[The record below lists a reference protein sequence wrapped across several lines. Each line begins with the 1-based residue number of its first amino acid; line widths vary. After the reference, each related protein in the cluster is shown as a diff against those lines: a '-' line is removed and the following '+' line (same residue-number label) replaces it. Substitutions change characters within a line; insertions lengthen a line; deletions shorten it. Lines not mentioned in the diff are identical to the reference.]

1 MLCLI
6 SKQGCSSSLISLG
19 KWHMKSRSKLFFVL
33 CVAGIVTVVTLC
45 VYLSNNRSSIDRI
58 NQAILQS
65 PALETGSYD
74 VDLLI
79 ESLPDQDRKA
89 IIEVFPDHIAFE
101 AHTGTWFVAKK
112 GFATKQG
119 IFLSTEL
126 LAEIPKSRNL
136 GIAIEP
142 LGNVN
147 GVYSYFLEY
156 YWD

>member
-1 MLCLI
+1 MKDRTKLL
-6 SKQGCSSSLISLG
+6 LG
-19 KWHMKSRSKLFFVL
+19 V
-33 CVAGIVTVVTLC
+33 CIAVIAVVVSLC
-45 VYLSNNRSSIDRI
+45 VYQIKNQADIDRL

-65 PALETGSYD
+65 PALESALYD
-74 VDLLI
+74 VDLLMA
-79 ESLPDQDRKA
+79 SLPDQVRKV
-89 IIEVFPDHIAFE
+89 IIEVVPDHIAFE
-101 AHTGTWFVAKK
+101 THTGTWFVTKK

-126 LAEIPKSRNL
+126 LAEIPKSRNF

-142 LGNVN
+142 LGNVT

>member
-1 MLCLI
+1 MKDRTKLL
-6 SKQGCSSSLISLG
+6 LG
-19 KWHMKSRSKLFFVL
+19 V
-33 CVAGIVTVVTLC
+33 CIAVIAVVVSLC
-45 VYLSNNRSSIDRI
+45 VYQIKNQADIDRL

-65 PALETGSYD
+65 PALESALYD
-74 VDLLI
+74 VDLLMA
-79 ESLPDQDRKA
+79 SLPDQVRKV
-89 IIEVFPDHIAFE
+89 IIEVVPDHIAFE
-101 AHTGTWFVAKK
+101 THTGTWFVTKK

-126 LAEIPKSRNL
+126 LAEIPKSRNF

>member
-1 MLCLI
+1 MILL
-6 SKQGCSSSLISLG
+6 
-19 KWHMKSRSKLFFVL
+19 MKYAV
-33 CVAGIVTVVTLC
+33 
-45 VYLSNNRSSIDRI
+45 
-58 NQAILQS
+58 LQS
-65 PALETGSYD
+65 SALETGSYD
-74 VDLLI
+74 VDLLM
-79 ESLPDQDRKA
+79 ESLPDQVRKA
-89 IIEVFPDHIAFE
+89 NIEVFPDHIAFE

>member
-1 MLCLI
+1 ML
-6 SKQGCSSSLISLG
+6 LG
-19 KWHMKSRSKLFFVL
+19 V
-33 CVAGIVTVVTLC
+33 CIAVIAVVVSLC
-45 VYLSNNRSSIDRI
+45 VYQIKNQADIDRL

-65 PALETGSYD
+65 PALESALYD
-74 VDLLI
+74 VDLLMA
-79 ESLPDQDRKA
+79 SLPDQVRKV
-89 IIEVFPDHIAFE
+89 IIEVVPDHIAFE
-101 AHTGTWFVAKK
+101 THTGTWFVTKK

-126 LAEIPKSRNL
+126 LAEIPKSRNF

>member
-1 MLCLI
+1 
-6 SKQGCSSSLISLG
+6 
-19 KWHMKSRSKLFFVL
+19 MKNRIKLFFVL

-45 VYLSNNRSSIDRI
+45 VYQSNRASIDRL
-58 NQAILQS
+58 NHAILQS

-74 VDLLI
+74 VDLLM
-79 ESLPDQDRKA
+79 ELLPDQVRKV
-89 IIEVFPDHIAFE
+89 IIEVVPDHIAFE
-101 AHTGTWFVAKK
+101 THTGTWFVTKK

-126 LAEIPKSRNL
+126 LAEIPISRNF
-136 GIAIEP
+136 GIVIEP

-147 GVYSYFLEY
+147 GIYTYLLQY